1 MKQANFI
8 PSAYCLLLLTL
19 LPLNGCE
26 KRDAAPPPTPPVES
40 IVEPVIIPDADKLQP
55 DHSTTVNTQPPSNN
69 PTTVETQNLASL
81 PPPEPTPELETM
93 PTPPEKPNTLKI
105 PNLAQQT
112 LPSSDFSLRFRAT
125 GESFYTEITLAN
137 GILSYTY
144 FEDTDGRCAQWVK
157 STPCWQAEDLKTI
170 SLALR
175 PEDLDNLYAVI
186 KESGA
191 LTLKRDT
198 FGGAKAGQRHY
209 PQTLDIMLDGKE
221 KQLVYQS
228 FSGSS
233 PKPEAF
239 ARLET
244 VLLEYAR
251 DLPH

>member
-1 MKQANFI
+1 MKQLNLTF
-8 PSAYCLLLLTL
+8 PAYYLLLITLLLLG
-19 LPLNGCE
+19 GCE
-26 KRDAAPPPTPPVES
+26 KRDTPPPAPPVES
-40 IVEPVIIPDADKLQP
+40 MAEPVIIPDADKLQP
-55 DHSTTVNTQPPSNN
+55 DDSTVL
-69 PTTVETQNLASL
+69 V
-81 PPPEPTPELETM
+81 TPELETM
-93 PTPPEKPNTLKI
+93 PTPPEKTNTLKI
-105 PNLAQQT
+105 PNPAQQT
-112 LPSSDFSLRFRAT
+112 LPGSDFSLRFRAT

-157 STPCWQAEDLKTI
+157 STPCWQDSDLKTI

-191 LTLKRDT
+191 LALKRDT

-228 FSGSS
+228 FPGSS

>member
-1 MKQANFI
+1 MKQANVI
-8 PSAYCLLLLTL
+8 PSAYYLLWLTL
-19 LPLNGCE
+19 LPLGGCE
-26 KRDAAPPPTPPVES
+26 KHEPAPPPPAPPVES
-40 IVEPVIIPDADKLQP
+40 IAEPVIIPDADRLQP
-55 DHSTTVNTQPPSNN
+55 ADATVVVTPQLM
-69 PTTVETQNLASL
+69 T
-81 PPPEPTPELETM
+81 PEPETM
-93 PTPPEKPNTLKI
+93 PTPPEKSNTLKI

-112 LPSSDFSLRFRAT
+112 LPGSEFSLRFLAT

-144 FEDTDGRCAQWVK
+144 FEDTVGRCAQWVK

-175 PEDLDNLYAVI
+175 PEDLDNLYAVV

-209 PQTLDIMLDGKE
+209 RQTLDIMLDGKE

-228 FSGSS
+228 FPGSS

-239 ARLET
+239 SRLET

>member
-1 MKQANFI
+1 MKQANLV
-8 PSAYCLLLLTL
+8 PAAYYLLLLTL
-19 LPLNGCE
+19 LPLSGCE
-26 KRDAAPPPTPPVES
+26 KRDSAPPPAPPVES
-40 IVEPVIIPDADKLQP
+40 MAEPVIIPDADTLQP
-55 DHSTTVNTQPPSNN
+55 DDSTVLVT
-69 PTTVETQNLASL
+69 
-81 PPPEPTPELETM
+81 PEPETM
-93 PTPPEKPNTLKI
+93 PTPPENPNTLKI
-105 PNLAQQT
+105 PNPAQQT
-112 LPSSDFSLRFRAT
+112 LPGSDFSLRFRAT

-144 FEDTDGRCAQWVK
+144 FEDTAGRCAQWVK

-209 PQTLDIMLDGKE
+209 PQTLDIMLDGKK

-228 FSGSS
+228 FPGSS

>member
-8 PSAYCLLLLTL
+8 PSAYCLLLLSL
-19 LPLNGCE
+19 LPLSGCE
-26 KRDAAPPPTPPVES
+26 QRDSAPPPAPPVEA
-40 IVEPVIIPDADKLQP
+40 IAEPVIIPDADKLQP
-55 DHSTTVNTQPPSNN
+55 DNSTAIVTS
-69 PTTVETQNLASL
+69 
-81 PPPEPTPELETM
+81 EPETM
-93 PTPPEKPNTLKI
+93 PTPPEKSNTLKI
-105 PNLAQQT
+105 PKLAQQT
-112 LPSSDFSLRFRAT
+112 LPNNEFSLRFRAT
-125 GESFYTEITLAN
+125 GESFYTEINLEN
-137 GILSYTY
+137 GILNYTY

-157 STPCWQAEDLKTI
+157 STPCWQEEDLKTI

-191 LTLKRDT
+191 LALKRDT

-209 PQTLDIMLDGKE
+209 TQILEIMLDGKE
-221 KQLVYQS
+221 KTLVYQS
-228 FSGSS
+228 FPGAS

-244 VLLEYAR
+244 ALLEYAR

>member
-1 MKQANFI
+1 MKQTNFI

-19 LPLNGCE
+19 LLFSGCE
-26 KRDAAPPPTPPVES
+26 KREPAPPPPAPPVES
-40 IVEPVIIPDADKLQP
+40 MAEPVIIPDADKLQP
-55 DHSTTVNTQPPSNN
+55 DDSITLVT
-69 PTTVETQNLASL
+69 
-81 PPPEPTPELETM
+81 PEPETM
-93 PTPPEKPNTLKI
+93 PTPPEKPNALKI

-157 STPCWQAEDLKTI
+157 STPCWQEEDLKTI

-209 PQTLDIMLDGKE
+209 RQTLDIMLDGKE

-228 FSGSS
+228 FPGSS

>member
-19 LPLNGCE
+19 LLFSGCE
-26 KRDAAPPPTPPVES
+26 KREPAPPPPAPPIES
-40 IVEPVIIPDADKLQP
+40 MAGPVIIPDADKLQP
-55 DHSTTVNTQPPSNN
+55 DDSTTLVT
-69 PTTVETQNLASL
+69 
-81 PPPEPTPELETM
+81 PEPETM
-93 PTPPEKPNTLKI
+93 PTPPEKSNTLKI

-112 LPSSDFSLRFRAT
+112 LPGNEFSLRFLAT

-144 FEDTDGRCAQWVK
+144 FEDTAGRCAQWVK
-157 STPCWQAEDLKTI
+157 STPCWQEEDLKTI

-191 LTLKRDT
+191 LTLKHDT

-209 PQTLDIMLDGKE
+209 RQTLDIMLDGKE

-228 FSGSS
+228 FPGSS

>member
-1 MKQANFI
+1 MKQANVI
-8 PSAYCLLLLTL
+8 PFAYCLLLLTL
-19 LPLNGCE
+19 LLFSGCE
-26 KRDAAPPPTPPVES
+26 KREPAPSPPAPPVES
-40 IVEPVIIPDADKLQP
+40 MAEPVIIPDADKLQP
-55 DHSTTVNTQPPSNN
+55 DDSTTLVT
-69 PTTVETQNLASL
+69 
-81 PPPEPTPELETM
+81 PEPETM
-93 PTPPEKPNTLKI
+93 PTKPPEKSNTLKI

-112 LPSSDFSLRFRAT
+112 LPGGEFSLRFLAT
-125 GESFYTEITLAN
+125 GESFYTEIQLAN

-144 FEDTDGRCAQWVK
+144 FEDTAGRCAQWVK
-157 STPCWQAEDLKTI
+157 STPCWQQEDLKTI

-191 LTLKRDT
+191 LALKRDT

-209 PQTLDIMLDGKE
+209 RQTLDIMLDGKE

-228 FSGSS
+228 FPGSS

>member
-1 MKQANFI
+1 MKQANVI
-8 PSAYCLLLLTL
+8 PFAYCLLLLTSL
-19 LPLNGCE
+19 LFSGCE
-26 KRDAAPPPTPPVES
+26 KREPAPPPPAPPVES
-40 IVEPVIIPDADKLQP
+40 MAEPVIIPDADKLQP
-55 DHSTTVNTQPPSNN
+55 DDSTTLVT
-69 PTTVETQNLASL
+69 
-81 PPPEPTPELETM
+81 PEPETM

-112 LPSSDFSLRFRAT
+112 LPGNEFSLRFLAT

-144 FEDTDGRCAQWVK
+144 FEDTAGRCAQWVK
-157 STPCWQAEDLKTI
+157 STPCWQEDDLKTI

-209 PQTLDIMLDGKE
+209 RQTLDIMLDGKE

-228 FSGSS
+228 FPGSS

>member
-1 MKQANFI
+1 MKQPNLAR
-8 PSAYCLLLLTL
+8 SAYHLLLLTL
-19 LPLNGCE
+19 LPLSGCE
-26 KRDAAPPPTPPVES
+26 PRDATPPPAPPVES
-40 IVEPVIIPDADKLQP
+40 IAEPVIIPDADQLQP
-55 DHSTTVNTQPPSNN
+55 DDSTALVT
-69 PTTVETQNLASL
+69 
-81 PPPEPTPELETM
+81 PEPETM

-105 PNLAQQT
+105 PNVAQQT

-125 GESFYTEITLAN
+125 GENFYTEITLAN

-144 FEDTDGRCAQWVK
+144 FEDTTERCAQWVK
-157 STPCWQAEDLKTI
+157 STPCWQEDDLKTI

-209 PQTLDIMLDGKE
+209 AQTLDIMLDGKE

-228 FSGSS
+228 FPGSS

>member
-8 PSAYCLLLLTL
+8 PFAYCLLLLTL
-19 LPLNGCE
+19 LPLSGCE
-26 KRDAAPPPTPPVES
+26 QRDSAPPPPTPPVES

-55 DHSTTVNTQPPSNN
+55 DDSTTVNTQPPSNN

-81 PPPEPTPELETM
+81 PPPEPEIM
-93 PTPPEKPNTLKI
+93 PTPPEKPNILKI
-105 PNLAQQT
+105 PKLAQQT
-112 LPSSDFSLRFRAT
+112 LPSNEFSLRFRAT
-125 GESFYTEITLAN
+125 GESFYTEINLEN
-137 GILSYTY
+137 GILNYTY

-157 STPCWQAEDLKTI
+157 STPCWQEEDLKTI

-191 LTLKRDT
+191 LSLKRDT

-209 PQTLDIMLDGKE
+209 RQTLDIMLDGKE

-228 FSGSS
+228 FPGSS

-244 VLLEYAR
+244 ALLEYAR

>member
-1 MKQANFI
+1 MKHANFI

-19 LPLNGCE
+19 LFSGCE
-26 KRDAAPPPTPPVES
+26 KRETAPLPPAPPVEPMA
-40 IVEPVIIPDADKLQP
+40 EPVIIPDADRLRP
-55 DHSTTVNTQPPSNN
+55 DDATVVVTPQLM
-69 PTTVETQNLASL
+69 T
-81 PPPEPTPELETM
+81 PEPETM
-93 PTPPEKPNTLKI
+93 PTPPAKSNTLKI

-112 LPSSDFSLRFRAT
+112 LPSNEFSLRFLAT
-125 GESFYTEITLAN
+125 GESFYTEIALAN

-144 FEDTDGRCAQWVK
+144 FEDTTGRCAQWVK

-209 PQTLDIMLDGKE
+209 RQTLDIMLDGKE
-221 KQLVYQS
+221 KQLIYQS
-228 FSGSS
+228 FPGSS

>member
-1 MKQANFI
+1 MKQTNFI

-19 LPLNGCE
+19 LSLNGCE
-26 KRDAAPPPTPPVES
+26 KREPALPPPAPPVES
-40 IVEPVIIPDADKLQP
+40 MAEPVIIPDADKLQP
-55 DHSTTVNTQPPSNN
+55 DDSTTLVT
-69 PTTVETQNLASL
+69 
-81 PPPEPTPELETM
+81 PEPETM

-112 LPSSDFSLRFRAT
+112 LPGNEFSLRFLAT

-157 STPCWQAEDLKTI
+157 STPCWQEEDLKTI

-209 PQTLDIMLDGKE
+209 RQTLDIMLDGKE

-228 FSGSS
+228 FPGAS

>member
-1 MKQANFI
+1 MKQSNFI

-19 LPLNGCE
+19 LLFSGCE
-26 KRDAAPPPTPPVES
+26 KREPAPPPPAPPVES
-40 IVEPVIIPDADKLQP
+40 MAEPVIIPDADKLQP
-55 DHSTTVNTQPPSNN
+55 DDSTALVT
-69 PTTVETQNLASL
+69 
-81 PPPEPTPELETM
+81 PEPETM

-112 LPSSDFSLRFRAT
+112 LPGNEFSLRFLAT

-209 PQTLDIMLDGKE
+209 RQTLDIMLDGKE

-228 FSGSS
+228 FPGAS

>member
-1 MKQANFI
+1 MKQFNRTFPAD
-8 PSAYCLLLLTL
+8 CLLLITL
-19 LPLNGCE
+19 LLLSSCE
-26 KRDAAPPPTPPVES
+26 KRDAPPSPPAPPVES
-40 IVEPVIIPDADKLQP
+40 MAEPVIIPDADQLQP
-55 DHSTTVNTQPPSNN
+55 DDSTVLIT
-69 PTTVETQNLASL
+69 
-81 PPPEPTPELETM
+81 PEPETM

-105 PNLAQQT
+105 PNPAQQT
-112 LPSSDFSLRFRAT
+112 LPGSEFSLRFRAT

-144 FEDTDGRCAQWVK
+144 FEDTAGRCAQWVK
-157 STPCWQAEDLKTI
+157 STPCWQDSDLKTI
-170 SLALR
+170 SLALP

-191 LTLKRDT
+191 LALKRDT

-221 KQLVYQS
+221 KKLVYQS
-228 FSGSS
+228 FPGSS

>member
-1 MKQANFI
+1 MKQANLV
-8 PSAYCLLLLTL
+8 PAAYCLLLLTL
-19 LPLNGCE
+19 LPLSGCE
-26 KRDAAPPPTPPVES
+26 KRDAAPPPAPPVES
-40 IVEPVIIPDADKLQP
+40 MAEPVIIPDADTLQP
-55 DHSTTVNTQPPSNN
+55 DDSTVLLT
-69 PTTVETQNLASL
+69 
-81 PPPEPTPELETM
+81 PEPETM
-93 PTPPEKPNTLKI
+93 LTPPENPNTLKI
-105 PNLAQQT
+105 PNPAQQT
-112 LPSSDFSLRFRAT
+112 LPGSDFSLRFRAT
-125 GESFYTEITLAN
+125 GEGFYTEITLAN
-137 GILSYTY
+137 GIISYTY
-144 FEDTDGRCAQWVK
+144 FEDTAGRCAQWVK
-157 STPCWQAEDLKTI
+157 STPCWQAEELKTI

-191 LTLKRDT
+191 LALKRDT

-228 FSGSS
+228 FPGSS

>member
-1 MKQANFI
+1 MKQSNFI

-19 LPLNGCE
+19 LLFSGCE
-26 KRDAAPPPTPPVES
+26 KREPAPPPPAPPVES
-40 IVEPVIIPDADKLQP
+40 MAEPVIIPDADKLQP
-55 DHSTTVNTQPPSNN
+55 DDSTTLVT
-69 PTTVETQNLASL
+69 
-81 PPPEPTPELETM
+81 PEPETM
-93 PTPPEKPNTLKI
+93 PTPPEKPNALKI

-144 FEDTDGRCAQWVK
+144 FEDTNGRCAQWVK
-157 STPCWQAEDLKTI
+157 STPCWQEEDLKTI

-209 PQTLDIMLDGKE
+209 RQTLDIMLDGKE

-228 FSGSS
+228 FPGSS

-244 VLLEYAR
+244 FLLEYAR